1 MEINP
6 RKMHL
11 YWNNSEIFLL
21 ELQELIGAL
30 ELSEYSRGL
39 IFEKLAKYE
48 AGLLRYRKDY
58 KSLVGYQAHGL
69 WEIRFLL
76 NLEIRE
82 IKARLICSSLD
93 SRNSVALRWHL
104 KQPELS
110 PTEQRK
116 LQNLDC
122 EIAVQRLRRKTI
134 DQYSN

>member
-11 YWNNSEIFLL
+11 YWANSEIFFL
-21 ELQELIGAL
+21 ELQELIGAV
-30 ELSEYSRGL
+30 ELSKYSRDL

-58 KSLVGYQAHGL
+58 KSLVGYQSHGL
-69 WEIRFLL
+69 WEILFLL
-76 NLEIRE
+76 NLEDRE

-93 SRNSVALRWHL
+93 SKNSVALRWHL
-104 KQPELS
+104 KQPELN

-116 LQNLDC
+116 LQNLD
-122 EIAVQRLRRKTI
+122 
-134 DQYSN
+134 S

>member
-11 YWNNSEIFLL
+11 YWANSEIFFL
-21 ELQELIGAL
+21 ELQELIGAV
-30 ELSEYSRGL
+30 ELSKYARDL

-58 KSLVGYQAHGL
+58 KSLVGYQSHGL

-76 NLEIRE
+76 NLEDRE
-82 IKARLICSSLD
+82 SKARLICSSLD

-122 EIAVQRLRRKTI
+122 EIAIQRLRRETI

>member
-1 MEINP
+1 
-6 RKMHL
+6 MHL
-11 YWNNSEIFLL
+11 YWDDAENFLL
-21 ELQELIGAL
+21 ELRTLAGNL

-39 IFEKLAKYE
+39 IFEKLAKFE

-76 NLEIRE
+76 NLEDRE
-82 IKARLICSSLD
+82 IRARLICSSLD

-104 KQPELS
+104 KQPELNA
-110 PTEQRK
+110 TEQRK

-122 EIAVQRLRRKTI
+122 EIAIQRLRREAI
-134 DQYSN
+134 D